1 MSSSAKYTWHTD
13 VPTTA
18 TFRDTTMTSLTEPD
32 TVYTAL
38 DAPTAQLIDLA
49 AVLAVGTETEMRSA
63 LEAAA
68 KSTVDPVWV
77 EELVLQTYLF
87 AGFPRTLNGMRL
99 WRRASNR
106 VAETSDF
113 ADSLRSLA
121 QWTSRGEE
129 TCEKVYGP
137 LYKGLRANIRSLHP
151 AVDSWMID
159 LYGRVLGRPGLDLK
173 RRELCIVAACAALE
187 QDRQLHSHLHGAINA
202 GASPEEVDDTLRIVA
217 PRMGAESTHRYSL
230 LWARVRRA

>member
-1 MSSSAKYTWHTD
+1 
-13 VPTTA
+13 
-18 TFRDTTMTSLTEPD
+18 MTSLSANEALLS
-32 TVYTAL
+32 AL
-38 DAPTAQLIDLA
+38 DASSAQLIDLA
-49 AVLAVGTETEMRSA
+49 AILAAGTEAEMRSA
-63 LEAAA
+63 LEAAV
-68 KSTVDPVWV
+68 KSAINPVWV

-106 VAETSDF
+106 IAEVPD
-113 ADSLRSLA
+113 LEEMLA
-121 QWTSRGEE
+121 TRWTRRGEQ
-129 TCEKVYGP
+129 TCETVYGS

-151 AVDSWMID
+151 ALDSWMID

-187 QDRQLHSHLHGAINA
+187 QDRQLHSHLHGALNA
-202 GASPEEVDDTLRIVA
+202 GASAEEIDDTLRIVA
-217 PRMGAESTHRYSL
+217 PRIGAESSHRYAL

>member
-1 MSSSAKYTWHTD
+1 MG
-13 VPTTA
+13 
-18 TFRDTTMTSLTEPD
+18 TFRDLTMTSLTE
-32 TVYTAL
+32 TEAAYSSL

-49 AVLAVGTETEMRSA
+49 AVLAAGSEGEMRAS

-68 KSTVDPVWV
+68 KSAIDPVWV

-106 VAETSDF
+106 VAETADF
-113 ADSLRSLA
+113 EESLLT
-121 QWTSRGEE
+121 QWTSRGES
-129 TCEKVYGP
+129 TCEEVYGV
-137 LYKGLRANIRSLHP
+137 LYKRLRANIRTLHP
-151 AVDSWMID
+151 ALDSLMID

-217 PRMGAESTHRYSL
+217 PRLSAESSHRYSL
-230 LWARVRRA
+230 LWTRVRRA

>member
-1 MSSSAKYTWHTD
+1 
-13 VPTTA
+13 
-18 TFRDTTMTSLTEPD
+18 MTSLSANEAILN
-32 TVYTAL
+32 VL
-38 DAPTAQLIDLA
+38 DAPSAQLIDLA
-49 AVLAVGTETEMRSA
+49 AVLAAGTEAEMRTA

-68 KSTVDPVWV
+68 KSAIDPVWV

-106 VAETSDF
+106 VAEAPDLEET
-113 ADSLRSLA
+113 LA
-121 QWTSRGEE
+121 TRWTRRGEQ
-129 TCEKVYGP
+129 TCETVYGS
-137 LYKGLRANIRSLHP
+137 LYKRLRANIRSLHP
-151 AVDSWMID
+151 ALDSWMID

-187 QDRQLHSHLHGAINA
+187 QDRQLHSHLHGALNA
-202 GASPEEVDDTLRIVA
+202 GATAEEIDDTLRIVA
-217 PRMGAESTHRYSL
+217 PRMGAESSHRYAL

>member
-1 MSSSAKYTWHTD
+1 MPPILD
-13 VPTTA
+13 P
-18 TFRDTTMTSLTEPD
+18 FRNILMTSLTE
-32 TVYTAL
+32 TEAVYTTL
-38 DAPTAQLIDLA
+38 DAPTAQLVDLA
-49 AVLAVGTETEMRSA
+49 AVLAAGTEAEMRAA

-68 KSTVDPVWV
+68 KSAIDPVWV
-77 EELVLQTYLF
+77 EELVLQTHLF

-106 VAETSDF
+106 LAESADF
-113 ADSLRSLA
+113 EESLRAL
-121 QWTSRGEE
+121 WTSRGEQ
-129 TCEKVYGP
+129 TCEEVYGT
-137 LYKGLRANIRSLHP
+137 LYKRLRANIRSLHP
-151 AVDSWMID
+151 ALDSWMID

-217 PRMGAESTHRYSL
+217 PRLGRESSHRYSL

>member
-1 MSSSAKYTWHTD
+1 
-13 VPTTA
+13 
-18 TFRDTTMTSLTEPD
+18 MTSVSEKESAFA
-32 TVYTAL
+32 AL

-49 AVLAVGTETEMRSA
+49 AVLAAGTESEMRAS
-63 LEAAA
+63 LEAVA
-68 KSTVDPVWV
+68 KSDVDPIWV
-77 EELVLQTYLF
+77 EELILQTYLF

-106 VAETSDF
+106 PAPASD
-113 ADSLRSLA
+113 DEELLA
-121 QWTSRGEE
+121 TLWTPRGEE
-129 TCEKVYGP
+129 TCEKVYGN
-137 LYKGLRANIRSLHP
+137 LYKRLRANIRSLHP
-151 AVDSWMID
+151 ALDTSMID

-187 QDRQLHSHLHGAINA
+187 QDRQLHSHLHGALNA

-217 PRMGAESTHRYSL
+217 PRMSKESSHRYSL

>member
-1 MSSSAKYTWHTD
+1 
-13 VPTTA
+13 
-18 TFRDTTMTSLTEPD
+18 MTSLTETD
-32 TVYTAL
+32 TTYTSL
-38 DAPTAQLIDLA
+38 DAPTAQLVDLA
-49 AVLAVGTETEMRSA
+49 AVLAAGSEVEMRVA

-68 KSTVDPVWV
+68 KSTIDPVWV

-106 VAETSDF
+106 VPDSKDPDFAETL
-113 ADSLRSLA
+113 ASL
-121 QWTSRGEE
+121 WTSRGEE
-129 TCEKVYGP
+129 TCENVYGT
-137 LYKGLRANIRSLHP
+137 LYKRLRANIRSLHP
-151 AVDSWMID
+151 ALDAWMID

-202 GASPEEVDDTLRIVA
+202 GASPEEVDATLRIVA
-217 PRMGAESTHRYSL
+217 PRIGTESSHRYSL
-230 LWARVRRA
+230 LWTRVRRA

>member
-1 MSSSAKYTWHTD
+1 
-13 VPTTA
+13 
-18 TFRDTTMTSLTEPD
+18 MTSLSETES
-32 TVYTAL
+32 TYTTL
-38 DAPTAQLIDLA
+38 DAPTAQLIELA
-49 AVLAVGTETEMRSA
+49 AVLAAGSEAEMRSA

-68 KSTVDPVWV
+68 KSKIDPVWV

-106 VAETSDF
+106 VAET
-113 ADSLRSLA
+113 ADLEESIATR
-121 QWTSRGEE
+121 WTSRGER
-129 TCEKVYGP
+129 TCEKVYGT
-137 LYKGLRANIRSLHP
+137 LYKRLRANIRSLHP
-151 AVDSWMID
+151 ALDTSMID

-187 QDRQLHSHLHGAINA
+187 QDRQLHSHLHGAVNA
-202 GASPEEVDDTLRIVA
+202 GASPGEVDHTLRIVA
-217 PRMGAESTHRYSL
+217 PRLGAESRQRYTL

>member
-1 MSSSAKYTWHTD
+1 
-13 VPTTA
+13 
-18 TFRDTTMTSLTEPD
+18 MTSLSANEALLN
-32 TVYTAL
+32 AL
-38 DAPTAQLIDLA
+38 DAPSAQLIDLA
-49 AVLAVGTETEMRSA
+49 AILATGTEAEMRTA
-63 LEAAA
+63 LEAAV
-68 KSTVDPVWV
+68 KSAIDPMWV

-106 VAETSDF
+106 VVKAPDLEET
-113 ADSLRSLA
+113 LA
-121 QWTSRGEE
+121 TRWTRRGEQ
-129 TCEKVYGP
+129 TCETVYGS
-137 LYKGLRANIRSLHP
+137 LYKRLRANIRSLHP
-151 AVDSWMID
+151 ALDSWMID

-202 GASPEEVDDTLRIVA
+202 GATAEEIDDTLRIVA
-217 PRMGAESTHRYSL
+217 PRIGAESSHRYAL

>member
-1 MSSSAKYTWHTD
+1 
-13 VPTTA
+13 
-18 TFRDTTMTSLTEPD
+18 MTSLTETD
-32 TVYTAL
+32 TTYTSL
-38 DAPTAQLIDLA
+38 DAPTAQLVDLA
-49 AVLAVGTETEMRSA
+49 AVLAAGSEVEMRVA

-68 KSTVDPVWV
+68 KSTIDPVWV

-106 VAETSDF
+106 VPDSKDPDFAETL
-113 ADSLRSLA
+113 ASL
-121 QWTSRGEE
+121 WTSRGEE
-129 TCEKVYGP
+129 TCENVYGT
-137 LYKGLRANIRSLHP
+137 LYKRLRANIRSLHP
-151 AVDSWMID
+151 ALDAWMID

-202 GASPEEVDDTLRIVA
+202 GASPEEVDDTLRIVS
-217 PRMGAESTHRYSL
+217 PRIGAESSHRYSL
-230 LWARVRRA
+230 LWTRVRRA

>member
-1 MSSSAKYTWHTD
+1 MPPILDPY
-13 VPTTA
+13 
-18 TFRDTTMTSLTEPD
+18 RDILMTSLTE
-32 TVYTAL
+32 TEALYTTL
-38 DAPTAQLIDLA
+38 DSHTANLVDLA
-49 AVLAVGTETEMRSA
+49 AVLAAGTEAEMRSA

-68 KSTVDPVWV
+68 KSAIDPVWV
-77 EELVLQTYLF
+77 EELVLQTHLF

-106 VAETSDF
+106 VAESADF
-113 ADSLRSLA
+113 EESLRAL
-121 QWTSRGEE
+121 WTSRGEQ
-129 TCEKVYGP
+129 TCEEVYGT
-137 LYKGLRANIRSLHP
+137 LYKRLRANIRSLHP
-151 AVDSWMID
+151 ALDSWMID

-202 GASPEEVDDTLRIVA
+202 GASPEEVDDALHIVA
-217 PRMGAESTHRYSL
+217 PRLSAESGHRYSL

>member
-1 MSSSAKYTWHTD
+1 
-13 VPTTA
+13 
-18 TFRDTTMTSLTEPD
+18 MTSLSDTEAIS
-32 TVYTAL
+32 TSL

-49 AVLAVGTETEMRSA
+49 AVLAVGTEAEMRSA

-68 KSTVDPVWV
+68 KSAIDPVWV

-106 VAETSDF
+106 VAEAPDLEET
-113 ADSLRSLA
+113 LETR
-121 QWTSRGEE
+121 WTRRGEQ
-129 TCEKVYGP
+129 TCETVYGS
-137 LYKGLRANIRSLHP
+137 LYKRLRANIRSLHP
-151 AVDSWMID
+151 ALDSWMID
-159 LYGRVLGRPGLDLK
+159 LYGRVLGRPELDLK

-202 GASPEEVDDTLRIVA
+202 GATPGEIDDTLRIVS
-217 PRMGAESTHRYSL
+217 PRIGPESSHRYSL

>member
-1 MSSSAKYTWHTD
+1 MPPILD
-13 VPTTA
+13 P
-18 TFRDTTMTSLTEPD
+18 FRDILMTSLTE
-32 TVYTAL
+32 TEAVYTTL

-49 AVLAVGTETEMRSA
+49 AVLAAGTEAEMRSA

-68 KSTVDPVWV
+68 KSAIDPVWV

-106 VAETSDF
+106 VAESADF
-113 ADSLRSLA
+113 EESLRAL
-121 QWTSRGEE
+121 WTSRGEQ
-129 TCEKVYGP
+129 TCEEVYGT
-137 LYKGLRANIRSLHP
+137 LYKRLRANIRSLHP
-151 AVDSWMID
+151 ALDTWMID

-202 GASPEEVDDTLRIVA
+202 GASLEEVDDTLRIVA
-217 PRMGAESTHRYSL
+217 PRLGAESSHRYSL

>member
-1 MSSSAKYTWHTD
+1 MPPILD
-13 VPTTA
+13 P
-18 TFRDTTMTSLTEPD
+18 FRDILMTTLTE
-32 TVYTAL
+32 TEAAYTTL
-38 DAPTAQLIDLA
+38 DSPTAQLIDLA
-49 AVLAVGTETEMRSA
+49 AVLAAATEAEMRSA

-68 KSTVDPVWV
+68 RSAIDPVWV

-106 VAETSDF
+106 VAESADF
-113 ADSLRSLA
+113 EESLRSL
-121 QWTSRGEE
+121 WTSRGEQ
-129 TCEKVYGP
+129 TCEEVYGT
-137 LYKGLRANIRSLHP
+137 LYKRLRANIRSLHP
-151 AVDSWMID
+151 ALDTWMID

-202 GASPEEVDDTLRIVA
+202 GASPEEVDETLRIVA
-217 PRMGAESTHRYSL
+217 PRLGAESRHRYSL

>member
-1 MSSSAKYTWHTD
+1 MTTLSANEA
-13 VPTTA
+13 V
-18 TFRDTTMTSLTEPD
+18 LN
-32 TVYTAL
+32 AL
-38 DAPTAQLIDLA
+38 DAPSAQLIELA
-49 AVLAVGTETEMRSA
+49 AILAVGSEAEMREA

-68 KSTVDPVWV
+68 KSAIDPVWV

-99 WRRASNR
+99 WRRASSR
-106 VAETSDF
+106 VAEAPDLEET
-113 ADSLRSLA
+113 LA
-121 QWTSRGEE
+121 TRWTRRGER
-129 TCEKVYGP
+129 TCETVYGS
-137 LYKGLRANIRSLHP
+137 LYKRLRANIRSLHP
-151 AVDSWMID
+151 ALDSWMID

-202 GASPEEVDDTLRIVA
+202 GATAAEIDDTLRIVA
-217 PRMGAESTHRYSL
+217 PRMGAESSHRYAL

>member
-1 MSSSAKYTWHTD
+1 
-13 VPTTA
+13 
-18 TFRDTTMTSLTEPD
+18 MTSLTETD
-32 TVYTAL
+32 TTYTSL
-38 DAPTAQLIDLA
+38 DVPTAQLVELA
-49 AVLAVGTETEMRSA
+49 AVLAVGSEVEMRVA

-68 KSTVDPVWV
+68 RSTIDPVWV

-106 VAETSDF
+106 VPDHADPDF
-113 ADSLRSLA
+113 AESLA
-121 QWTSRGEE
+121 SLWTSRGEE
-129 TCEKVYGP
+129 TCENVYGT
-137 LYKGLRANIRSLHP
+137 LYKRLRANIRKLHP
-151 AVDSWMID
+151 ALDAWMID

-187 QDRQLHSHLHGAINA
+187 QDRQLHSHLHGALNA

-217 PRMGAESTHRYSL
+217 PRIGTESSHRYSL
-230 LWARVRRA
+230 LWTRVRRA

>member
-1 MSSSAKYTWHTD
+1 MPPILDPY
-13 VPTTA
+13 
-18 TFRDTTMTSLTEPD
+18 RDILMTSLTETEAP
-32 TVYTAL
+32 YTTL
-38 DAPTAQLIDLA
+38 DSPTAQLIDLA
-49 AVLAVGTETEMRSA
+49 AVLAAGTEAEMRSA

-68 KSTVDPVWV
+68 KSAIDPVWV

-106 VAETSDF
+106 AAASADF
-113 ADSLRSLA
+113 EESLRAL
-121 QWTSRGEE
+121 WTSRGEQ
-129 TCEKVYGP
+129 TCEEVYGT
-137 LYKGLRANIRSLHP
+137 LYKRLRANIRSLHP
-151 AVDSWMID
+151 ALDTWMID

-202 GASPEEVDDTLRIVA
+202 GASPEEVDETLRIVA
-217 PRMGAESTHRYSL
+217 PRLSAESGHRYSL

>member
-1 MSSSAKYTWHTD
+1 
-13 VPTTA
+13 
-18 TFRDTTMTSLTEPD
+18 MTSVSETESA
-32 TVYTAL
+32 YTTL
-38 DAPTAQLIDLA
+38 DAATAQLVDLA
-49 AVLAVGTETEMRSA
+49 AVLAAGTETEMRAS
-63 LEAAA
+63 LESAA
-68 KSTVDPVWV
+68 KSAIDPHWV

-106 VAETSDF
+106 VAETADF
-113 ADSLRSLA
+113 EEWLGALWR
-121 QWTSRGEE
+121 SRGEQ
-129 TCEKVYGP
+129 TCEQVYGN
-137 LYKGLRANIRSLHP
+137 LYKRLRANIRSLHP
-151 AVDSWMID
+151 ALDTWMID

-202 GASPEEVDDTLRIVA
+202 GAAPGEVDDTLRIVS
-217 PRMGAESTHRYSL
+217 PRIGPESSHRYAL

>member
-1 MSSSAKYTWHTD
+1 
-13 VPTTA
+13 
-18 TFRDTTMTSLTEPD
+18 MTSLTE
-32 TVYTAL
+32 TETAYTSL

-49 AVLAVGTETEMRSA
+49 AVLAAGAEKEMRGS

-68 KSTVDPVWV
+68 KAAIDPVWV

-106 VAETSDF
+106 VAETADF
-113 ADSLRSLA
+113 EESLSSL
-121 QWTSRGEE
+121 WTSRGEK
-129 TCEKVYGP
+129 TCENVYGT
-137 LYKGLRANIRSLHP
+137 LYKRLRANIRTLHP
-151 AVDSWMID
+151 ALDTWMID

-187 QDRQLHSHLHGAINA
+187 QDRQLHSHLHGALNA

-217 PRMGAESTHRYSL
+217 PRLGAESSHRYSL
-230 LWARVRRA
+230 LWTRVRRS

>member
-1 MSSSAKYTWHTD
+1 
-13 VPTTA
+13 
-18 TFRDTTMTSLTEPD
+18 MTSVSETE
-32 TVYTAL
+32 TAYSTL
-38 DAPTAQLIDLA
+38 DASTAQLIDLA
-49 AVLAVGTETEMRSA
+49 AVLAAGSEVEMRAS

-68 KSTVDPVWV
+68 KSAIDPVWV

-113 ADSLRSLA
+113 EESALRSV
-121 QWTSRGEE
+121 WTTRGED
-129 TCEKVYGP
+129 TCENVYGT
-137 LYKGLRANIRSLHP
+137 LYKRLRANIRTLHP
-151 AVDSWMID
+151 ALDTWMID

-202 GASPEEVDDTLRIVA
+202 GASPEEVDDTLRIVS
-217 PRMGAESTHRYSL
+217 PRLGAESTHRYSL

>member
-1 MSSSAKYTWHTD
+1 
-13 VPTTA
+13 
-18 TFRDTTMTSLTEPD
+18 MTSLTETD
-32 TVYTAL
+32 TTYTSL
-38 DAPTAQLIDLA
+38 DAPTAQLVDLA
-49 AVLAVGTETEMRSA
+49 AVLAAGSEVEMRVA

-68 KSTVDPVWV
+68 KSTIDPVWV

-106 VAETSDF
+106 VPNSADPDF
-113 ADSLRSLA
+113 SESLA
-121 QWTSRGEE
+121 SLWTSRGEE
-129 TCEKVYGP
+129 TCENVYGT
-137 LYKGLRANIRSLHP
+137 LYKRLRANIRSLHP
-151 AVDSWMID
+151 ALDTWMID

-217 PRMGAESTHRYSL
+217 PRIGTESSHRYSL
-230 LWARVRRA
+230 LWTRVRRA